1 MLGLKL
7 ETDPRWVNIVE
18 KNIEEILT
26 DHAYCEQKAATNA
39 ISIMIS
45 FPYYTDLVDEMVK
58 LAKEELTHFEMVVAK
73 IKERHLKLGY
83 ERKDEYVNEL
93 YKFMRKGSHVKEIVL
108 IDRLLFAAMI
118 EARSCERFKLLSEQI
133 NDEDLRGFYRELM
146 ISEATHYTMF
156 ITFARKYGSKTE
168 DVDARWEQ
176 WLNFEAELVKSF
188 GKKETV
194 HG

>member
-73 IKERHLKLGY
+73 IKERNLRLGF
-83 ERKDEYVNEL
+83 ERKDEYVNDL

-156 ITFARKYGSKTE
+156 IGFARKYGSKTE
-168 DVDARWEQ
+168 NVEERWQQ
-176 WLNFEAELVKSF
+176 WLNFEAELVKSY
-188 GKKETV
+188 GKKETI

>member
-18 KNIEEILT
+18 SNIEEILT

-45 FPYYTDLVDEMVK
+45 YPYYTDLVEEMVK
-58 LAKEELTHFEMVVAK
+58 LAKEELSHFEMVHQK
-73 IKERHLKLGY
+73 IKERGLTLGF
-83 ERKDEYVNEL
+83 ERKDEYVGEL
-93 YKFMRKGSHVKEIVL
+93 YKFMRKGHKKEIVL
-108 IDRLLFAAMI
+108 IDRLLFGAMI

-133 NDEDLRGFYRELM
+133 KDEDLKLFYRDLM
-146 ISEATHYTMF
+146 ISEATHYTLF
-156 ITFARKYGSKTE
+156 IGFARKYGN
-168 DVDARWEQ
+168 DVENIDKRWEE
-176 WLNFEAELVKSF
+176 WLKYEANLVKQF
-188 GKKETV
+188 GKKETI

>member
-7 ETDPRWVNIVE
+7 KTAPRWVNIVE

-45 FPYYTDLVDEMVK
+45 FPYYEDLVDEMVK
-58 LAKEELTHFEMVVAK
+58 LAKEELTHFEMVVQK
-73 IKERHLKLGY
+73 IKDRGLKLGY

-93 YKFMRKGSHVKEIVL
+93 YRFMRKGSHVKEIVL

-118 EARSCERFKLLSEQI
+118 EARSCE
-133 NDEDLRGFYRELM
+133 
-146 ISEATHYTMF
+146 
-156 ITFARKYGSKTE
+156 
-168 DVDARWEQ
+168 
-176 WLNFEAELVKSF
+176 
-188 GKKETV
+188 
-194 HG
+194 